1 MYIHEFRNVINV
13 LHYLQ
18 TGGTVIMSNEVDS
31 GGEESPGVLSDD
43 HDHPPDSPDSNS
55 TDPPDTNKGFP
66 WLKVGYI
73 AVPYDS
79 QVEKCHKQNIPF

>member
-1 MYIHEFRNVINV
+1 MP
-13 LHYLQ
+13 
-18 TGGTVIMSNEVDS
+18 NEILDS

-66 WLKVGYI
+66 WLKVSTYLQG
-73 AVPYDS
+73 D
-79 QVEKCHKQNIPF
+79 FDD

>member
-1 MYIHEFRNVINV
+1 
-13 LHYLQ
+13 
-18 TGGTVIMSNEVDS
+18 MSNEVDS

-66 WLKVGYI
+66 WLKVSLRFRNATIHLSLYGGPKSR
-73 AVPYDS
+73 V
-79 QVEKCHKQNIPF
+79 KCNG

>member
-1 MYIHEFRNVINV
+1 MP
-13 LHYLQ
+13 
-18 TGGTVIMSNEVDS
+18 NEMDS

-66 WLKVGYI
+66 WLKVKITCSSKHFEAKHRYN
-73 AVPYDS
+73 AS
-79 QVEKCHKQNIPF
+79 

>member
-1 MYIHEFRNVINV
+1 
-13 LHYLQ
+13 
-18 TGGTVIMSNEVDS
+18 MSNEVDS

-66 WLKVGYI
+66 WLKVW
-73 AVPYDS
+73 
-79 QVEKCHKQNIPF
+79 F

>member
-1 MYIHEFRNVINV
+1 MRIKHKIDCTII
-13 LHYLQ
+13 LSS
-18 TGGTVIMSNEVDS
+18 TGTVIMPNEMDS

-66 WLKVGYI
+66 WLKVI
-73 AVPYDS
+73 CSSLKKFRAIDALSHV
-79 QVEKCHKQNIPF
+79 

>member
-1 MYIHEFRNVINV
+1 MP
-13 LHYLQ
+13 
-18 TGGTVIMSNEVDS
+18 NEVDS

-66 WLKVGYI
+66 WLKVLATLSSPVSRKFI
-73 AVPYDS
+73 VIWI
-79 QVEKCHKQNIPF
+79 QKVESVSKSF

>member
-1 MYIHEFRNVINV
+1 
-13 LHYLQ
+13 
-18 TGGTVIMSNEVDS
+18 MSNEVDS

-66 WLKVGYI
+66 WLKVRAFICYI
-73 AVPYDS
+73 MGKIIIRYRIKNTHQPL
-79 QVEKCHKQNIPF
+79 F